1 MNPPF
6 NTKIMEIK
14 FSNRYFAYLAISFGF
29 LAAIACN
36 PKPSTKYSQD
46 LAEQYGA
53 DEYGMKRYIL
63 VILKT
68 GPDTTSTKEELEQ
81 LFRGHMDNI
90 TRLSDQGKLV
100 VAGPMSGK
108 NERGY
113 RGIFILN
120 TNDEQEARE
129 MLSGDPAITKGVFEA
144 ELYPWYGSA
153 ALPAYLDVHERISK
167 TNP

>member
-1 MNPPF
+1 MR
-6 NTKIMEIK
+6 IK
-14 FSNRYFAYLAISFGF
+14 TNNKHLILLSFIIFALSPS
-29 LAAIACN
+29 ACN
-36 PKPSTKYSQD
+36 MAPAENFD
-46 LAEQYGA
+46 VELANKYGA
-53 DEYGMKRYIL
+53 DEYGMKRYIF

-90 TRLSDQGKLV
+90 TMLSNQGKLV

-108 NERGY
+108 NEKGY

-120 TNDEQEARE
+120 TTDLQEARE

-153 ALPAYLDVHERISK
+153 ALPAYLEVHEKISK

>member
-1 MNPPF
+1 
-6 NTKIMEIK
+6 MEIK
-14 FSNRYFAYLAISFGF
+14 TNNKHLILLSFLIFALSLSACIKAPAEKFDKELA
-29 LAAIACN
+29 N
-36 PKPSTKYSQD
+36 K
-46 LAEQYGA
+46 YGA
-53 DEYGMKRYIL
+53 DEYGMKKYIF

-90 TRLSDQGKLV
+90 TMLSNQGKLV

-108 NERGY
+108 NEKGY

-120 TNDEQEARE
+120 TADLQEARE

-153 ALPAYLDVHERISK
+153 ALPAYLEVHEKISR